1 MSKLSSLRDGRRT
14 SATRR
19 LRRTLARPVEGA
31 SLALF
36 RIAFGVILLWEVA
49 RYEDPSHDWVERYF
63 VLPRYHFPYGKLD
76 FVHPLP
82 SVGMHVLFM
91 AIAMAAVL
99 VTLGLFYRA
108 AMLFLAG
115 ALTYVFLL
123 DATYYL
129 NHMYLVCLLATILVA
144 VPAHGAFSIDA
155 LRRGAPQRGSVPS
168 WGLNLVRFQVAV
180 PYFFGGIAKLN
191 GDWLSGKPLDVWLAR
206 RSDLPYVGE
215 LLAREGAPIVFAWG
229 GMLLDLLAAPL
240 LLIRHTRPFMFGAL
254 LFFHLTNS
262 RLFHIGIFPWFMI
275 LASTIF
281 FPPDWPKRLLDR
293 LSGSRVQLFAMSSLA
308 AVGFGL
314 GSVIPHHFSPVHAVV
329 SMIGGAVLG
338 FALLDAFMPRTTH
351 EREPKPSIQRPG
363 LAGHAVTA
371 FVLTWVVV
379 QCALPLRYHF
389 IPGNTSWTEEG
400 HRFSWRMKLNSKHAK
415 PKLTAIDRD
424 TGERVVVDL
433 DRHLTRRQQ
442 DNFGTRPDLLVHF
455 AHHLARMAR
464 RGGRDIAVYA
474 FVPTRLNGR
483 PPRLMI
489 DPDVDLTRVEPLWL
503 GHADWVL
510 QMDDP
515 RGALPRP
522 RALDAIV
529 KR

>member
-1 MSKLSSLRDGRRT
+1 MPEITRPRGGGRT
-14 SATRR
+14 STAQK
-19 LRRTLARPVEGA
+19 LRRAFARPVDAA

-36 RIAFGVILLWEVA
+36 RVAFGVILLWEVA

-63 VLPRYHFPYGKLD
+63 VQPRYHFPYGKLD
-76 FVHPLP
+76 FIHPLP
-82 SVGMHVLFM
+82 SAGMHALFLG
-91 AIAMAAVL
+91 IALAAVL
-99 VTLGLFYRA
+99 VALGLFYRW
-108 AMLFLAG
+108 AMLYLAA

-123 DATYYL
+123 DATNYL
-129 NHMYLVCLLATILVA
+129 NHMYLVCLLATILFI
-144 VPAHGAFSIDA
+144 VPAHGAYSFDA
-155 LRRGAPQRGSVPS
+155 LRRGNPQSGSVPA
-168 WGLNLVRFQVAV
+168 WGLNLVRFQIAV

-191 GDWLSGKPLDVWLAR
+191 ADWLSGKPLDVWLAR
-206 RSDLPYVGE
+206 RSDLPLVGE
-215 LLAREGAPIVFAWG
+215 LLAREHAPLVFAWG

-240 LLIRHTRPFMFGAL
+240 LLARRTRPFMFGAI
-254 LFFHLTNS
+254 LFFHLSNS

-281 FPPDWPKRLLDR
+281 FPPDWPKRLLAR
-293 LSGSRVQLFAMSSLA
+293 LASSRVQLLVLASLA
-308 AVGFGL
+308 TIGFVL
-314 GSVIPHHFSPVHAVV
+314 GSVIPHHFSPVHAVA
-329 SMIGGAVLG
+329 SMIGGAVLA
-338 FALLDAFMPRTTH
+338 FALLEAFG
-351 EREPKPSIQRPG
+351 PKPVTRAEPTGSEPSPRVANG
-363 LAGHAVTA
+363 AVTA
-371 FVLTWVVV
+371 FVLTWVLV

-415 PKLTAIDRD
+415 PKFTAVDRH
-424 TGERVVVDL
+424 TGERVVIDL

-442 DNFGTRPDLLVHF
+442 DNFSTRPDLLVHF
-455 AHHLARMAR
+455 AHHLARKAR

-489 DPDVDLTRVEPLWL
+489 DPNVDLSRVEPLWF

-515 RGALPRP
+515 RGDLPRP
-522 RALDAIV
+522 RALEAIV